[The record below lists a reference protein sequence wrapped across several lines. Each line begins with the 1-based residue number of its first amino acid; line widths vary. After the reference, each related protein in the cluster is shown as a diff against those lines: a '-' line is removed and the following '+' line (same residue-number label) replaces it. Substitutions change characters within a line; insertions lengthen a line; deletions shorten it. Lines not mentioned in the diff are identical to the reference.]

1 MDNKQLLL
9 IYQTIFEQSFDGI
22 VMSDANNVILNV
34 NPAFCEITGYSRAEI
49 IGKSPS
55 FLSSGKHDAEFYQTM
70 WHALQEKGV
79 WFGEIWNR
87 RKNGECYPEWLKI
100 TAVHNDQGQVT
111 NYIGI
116 FTDISEVKETAARVT
131 HLTNYDTLT
140 NIPNRNLMQT
150 LTTSAMKEAESLQ
163 ELVAIIFLDIDKFK
177 RVNDIV
183 GHTGGDEL
191 LCEVA
196 NRLLSSVRRQDTV
209 SRLGGD
215 EFVIMMTGLK
225 QRDEIHAVLRRVLMR
240 LNKAFRIRRH
250 EISITAS
257 LGISFYP
264 LDGTDVHTLMRNADI
279 AMHYAKENGGNRY
292 EIFTMEM
299 NNQIME
305 RLLLESNLRNALS
318 NQECFLV
325 YQPQVSLKT
334 GKIIGVEALLRWK
347 HPHSGLVP
355 PSKFIPIAEESGI
368 IVSIGEWV
376 FRTACREMKHLY
388 DRFGQY
394 LEVAI
399 NLSAVQ
405 FRQLNLLEMIQNIL
419 YETQF
424 PPEFIKVEL
433 TESMVMDNIEQTI
446 TTLRALKAMNI
457 KISIDDFGTGY
468 SSLNYLKRFPIDQ
481 LKIDQSFVREIRT
494 ENQEE
499 VISEAIIALAHSMH
513 LVVIAEGVETAQ
525 QLAFLRKRHCDEIQ
539 GYLYS
544 KPLSYDE
551 LVEFMHKPPFLS
563 F

>member
-100 TAVHNDQGQVT
+100 TAVHNEQGQVT

-163 ELVAIIFLDIDKFK
+163 EIVAIIFLDIDKFK

-264 LDGTDVHTLMRNADI
+264 LDGKDVHTLMRNADI

-347 HPHSGLVP
+347 HPHLGLVP

-376 FRTACREMKHLY
+376 FHTACREMKHLY

-399 NLSAVQ
+399 NLSAIQ

>member
-1 MDNKQLLL
+1 MDNQQLLL
-9 IYQTIFEQSFDGI
+9 LYQTIFEQSFDGI
-22 VMSDANNVILNV
+22 VLSNANNVILNV

-49 IGKSPS
+49 IGKSPN
-55 FLSSGKHDAEFYQTM
+55 FLSSGKHDADFYHKM
-70 WHALQEKGV
+70 WHDLQEKGV

-100 TAVHNDQGQVT
+100 AAVHNDQGEIT
-111 NYIGI
+111 HYIGI

-140 NIPNRNLMQT
+140 NIPNRTLMQT
-150 LTTSAMKEAESLQ
+150 LTTSAMKEADSLQ
-163 ELVAIIFLDIDKFK
+163 EIVAIIFLDIDKFK

-196 NRLLSSVRRQDTV
+196 NRLLGSVRRQDTV

-215 EFVIMMTGLK
+215 EFVIIMTGLK
-225 QRDEIHAVLRRVLMR
+225 QRDEIHAVLRRVMMR

-264 LDGTDVHTLMRNADI
+264 FDGKDVHTLMRNADI
-279 AMHYAKENGGNRY
+279 AMHYAKENGGNHY
-292 EIFTMEM
+292 DIFTVEM

-305 RLLLESNLRNALS
+305 QLLLESNLRNALH

-325 YQPQVSLKT
+325 YQPQVSIMT

-347 HPHSGLVP
+347 HPHLGLVP

-368 IVSIGEWV
+368 IISIGEWV
-376 FRTACREMKHLY
+376 FRTACREMKQLY

-405 FRQLNLLEMIQNIL
+405 FRQLNLLEMIQTIL
-419 YETQF
+419 WETQF

-433 TESMVMDNIEQTI
+433 TESMVMEDVEQTI

-481 LKIDQSFVREIRT
+481 LKIDQSFVREIR
-494 ENQEE
+494 EIDQEE

-513 LVVIAEGVETAQ
+513 LIVIAEGVETPE

-544 KPLSYDE
+544 RPLCYDD
-551 LVEFMHKPPFLS
+551 LVEFMHKPPYLS
-563 F
+563 Y